1 MFPRWDKTYSMN
13 HMKIDIQHRKLFELA
28 AKIEYMFDRPIVK
41 KDLKR
46 VLVEL
51 FYYMRDHFK
60 DEEEYMRLIGYPDL
74 PVHEKSHKE
83 IIRSMIHL
91 IKNIKTT
98 NDLKEKLYVIV
109 KKWLL
114 EHLLYEDMKIEVFRK
129 SLEGGGDLDFGDSM
143 QESNDAEMYFYVCD
157 CRGQIHDI
165 PLEVHKEIQ
174 SHTNRIR
181 CKKCKKLLRFY
192 KKESLVVV

>member
-1 MFPRWDKTYSMN
+1 MFPKWDKTYSMN
-13 HMKIDIQHRKLFELA
+13 HMKIDIQHKKLFELA

-46 VLVEL
+46 VLIEL

-60 DEEEYMRLIGYPDL
+60 DEEEYMRLIGYPDTQT
-74 PVHEKSHKE
+74 HEKSHKE

-114 EHLLYEDMKIEVFRK
+114 EHLLYDDMKIEVYRK
-129 SLEGGGDLDFGDSM
+129 SLENNDLDFRESKHMDS
-143 QESNDAEMYFYVCD
+143 EVEMYFYVCD
-157 CRGQIHDI
+157 CKGQIHDI
-165 PLEVHKEIQ
+165 PLEVHREIQ
-174 SHTNRIR
+174 NHTNKIR
-181 CKKCKKLLRFY
+181 CKKCKKLLQFY
-192 KKESLVVV
+192 KKESLIVV